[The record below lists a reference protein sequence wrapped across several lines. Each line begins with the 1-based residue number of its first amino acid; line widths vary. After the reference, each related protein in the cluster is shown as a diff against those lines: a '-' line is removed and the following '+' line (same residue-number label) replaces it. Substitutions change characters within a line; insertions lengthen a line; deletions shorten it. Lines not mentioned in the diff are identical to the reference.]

1 MATEKPY
8 QRVNREE
15 TGAPS
20 KFGSGMREDE
30 ESRGQ
35 LVVWVAHE
43 VMPHEPLVRA
53 WLSRSMVAK
62 EDIDDL
68 IQDAYCRLSAL
79 DSHAHIERPGA
90 FLFQT
95 VRNLLI
101 NQIRHSRVVRIDA
114 FVDSDLHAFS
124 DETPSPERVAG
135 DRIEWIRVQRLI
147 DALPKRCRRIFEMR
161 KIDGLSQRAIAT
173 KLGVSENVVE
183 NESSNGLRLIAEALR
198 AEGDMIAGEYQARRD
213 RSRRTR

>member
-1 MATEKPY
+1 MK
-8 QRVNREE
+8 
-15 TGAPS
+15 
-20 KFGSGMREDE
+20 EDE
-30 ESRGQ
+30 KRQQ
-35 LVVWVAHE
+35 LVVWVAQK

-53 WLSRSMVAK
+53 WLARSMVTK

-68 IQDAYCRLSAL
+68 VQDAYCRISAL
-79 DSHAHIERPGA
+79 DSYEHVERPGA
-90 FLFQT
+90 FFFQT

-114 FVDSDLHAFS
+114 VAESDLHGFG

-135 DRIEWIRVQRLI
+135 DRIEWGRVQRLI
-147 DALPKRCRRIFEMR
+147 EALPKRCRRIFEMR
-161 KIDGLSQRAIAT
+161 KIDGLSQRDIAA

-183 NESSNGLRLIAEALR
+183 NESSNGLRLITDALR
-198 AEGDMIAGEYQARRD
+198 TEGEMIASEYQTRRD